1 MKRFG
6 YLTATLA
13 FAAVASMSAPVIAQ
27 EQKQPASPRGTAS
40 GTIGA
45 AKIEISYGRPSK
57 RDRQIWGGPLLDV
70 PSDQVWRLGAN
81 EATTLKTSAPIT
93 IGSVSVPA
101 GEHTLYFFHPAE
113 GGEKLII
120 NKQTGQ
126 WGTDYDEK
134 QDVGR
139 ADLKMEKLTAPVEQL
154 TISIEPQS
162 GGNGVLK
169 IAWDDRAYSAA
180 ISAK

>member
-6 YLTATLA
+6 FLAAALAATL
-13 FAAVASMSAPVIAQ
+13 MSAPLQAQ
-27 EQKQPASPRGTAS
+27 NPPASPRGTAS
-40 GTIGA
+40 GTVGA

-57 RDRQIWGGPLLDV
+57 RGRQIWGGPLLNV
-70 PSDQVWRLGAN
+70 PSEQVWRLGAN
-81 EATTLKTSAPIT
+81 EATSLKTSAAIT

-101 GEHTLYFFHPAE
+101 GDYTLYFLHPAD
-113 GGEKLII
+113 GSAKLIV

-126 WGTDYDEK
+126 WGTNYDEK
-134 QDVGR
+134 QDLGR

-162 GGNGVLK
+162 AGGALK
-169 IAWDDRAYSAA
+169 IAWDDRAYSAP